1 MKSHWLKAA
10 FQSGAWAPLRGGMET
25 ARRSIVYGIT
35 LALAFCNIQVAA
47 AADLPAATPVYKAA
61 PAGTPYDWTGFYAG
75 GNIGYGWGSADA
87 ADTVNSLGFDFT
99 GFFPVSFSHADTK
112 SLDGVVGGGQV
123 GYNWQASPSWV
134 YGVEADWQA
143 ASQKASQSHSDPYV
157 TLGFST
163 LSTTYEAKISWFGTV
178 RGRVGYAWDRLLI
191 YGTGGL
197 AYGGL
202 RLAGTMTDAG
212 SSIGFPFSGTSP
224 FGVSSVKGGWTAG
237 AGVEGEIV
245 KNWTW
250 KLEYLYVDLGSI
262 GVSAPGPFSP
272 PDAVTARARFND
284 NTVRAG
290 LNFQFH

>member
-1 MKSHWLKAA
+1 
-10 FQSGAWAPLRGGMET
+10 
-25 ARRSIVYGIT
+25 
-35 LALAFCNIQVAA
+35 
-47 AADLPAATPVYKAA
+47 
-61 PAGTPYDWTGFYAG
+61 
-75 GNIGYGWGSADA
+75 
-87 ADTVNSLGFDFT
+87 
-99 GFFPVSFSHADTK
+99 
-112 SLDGVVGGGQV
+112 
-123 GYNWQASPSWV
+123 
-134 YGVEADWQA
+134 
-143 ASQKASQSHSDPYV
+143 
-157 TLGFST
+157 
-163 LSTTYEAKISWFGTV
+163 V

-224 FGVSSVKGGWTAG
+224 FSVSSVKGGWTAG

-262 GVSAPGPFSP
+262 GVSALGPFSP
-272 PDAVTARARFND
+272 PDAVTAHARFND
-284 NTVRAG
+284 NIVRAG